1 MYSDIVVDCHRFYNK
16 LNKSKNKKLLDSLE
30 MSLNDNDSDTTVKK
44 FKYNITKESFSITSV
59 AMSRKYGKPI
69 GDYTLLNVGD
79 FIDNE
84 SKIDY
89 IKSLLCRTLYEYVG
103 DVTNKRILVVG
114 LGNKYITADSLG
126 IEVIKNVV
134 VSNKGTIVNAMLPS
148 VKGLTGIES
157 SDIVGAVVK
166 KTKPDIIIVVDSLCA
181 SDISRL
187 GTCIQINNGGIIPG
201 AGVNNS
207 RKGINPKNMKCRV
220 VSIGVPFVVYVS
232 TILNTMQIDDFDAM
246 QNIKID
252 ESKRDFEKLV
262 VTPSDIDVRVQD
274 LGKIIS
280 IAINKILLGIEG
292 YYSI

>member
-16 LNKSKNKKLLDSLE
+16 LKKSKNKKLVDSLE
-30 MSLNDNDSDTTVKK
+30 VSLNDTDSDTIVKK
-44 FKYNITKESFSITSV
+44 FKYNITKESFSITSA
-59 AMSRKYGKPI
+59 AMSRKYAKPI

-89 IKSLLCRTLYEYVG
+89 IKSLLCRTLYEYIG

-166 KTKPDIIIVVDSLCA
+166 KTKPDIIIAIDSLCA

-280 IAINKILLGIEG
+280 IAINKTLLGIEG